1 MRKVIRENCRVE
13 QKVRNE
19 SLREGP
25 VVFIL
30 FLSSNHHQDG
40 SGRGREVENYKEEEG
55 MSLAN
60 LFICHAVFL
69 LEGIVIESS
78 LFLFPLN
85 AVLVMMRFL

>member
-1 MRKVIRENCRVE
+1 MKVSEKDLLYLYSSSPVIIIRMD
-13 QKVRNE
+13 QG
-19 SLREGP
+19 EG
-25 VVFIL
+25 
-30 FLSSNHHQDG
+30 
-40 SGRGREVENYKEEEG
+40 GREVENYKEEEG